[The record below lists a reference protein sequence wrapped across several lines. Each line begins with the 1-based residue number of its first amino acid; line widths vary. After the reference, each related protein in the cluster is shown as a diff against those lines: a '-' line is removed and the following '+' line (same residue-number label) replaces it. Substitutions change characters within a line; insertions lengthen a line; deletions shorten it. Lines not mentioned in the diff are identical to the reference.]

1 MICIKTTQ
9 CSVPCYPVRDCGAAD
24 DIHILLSQASKIEDP
39 CVPAAEPNVV
49 IGLCSTDR
57 RTMYSE
63 WRSLHL
69 VIQSDQGHMSVLHSY
84 PDSVGRDVANAVVRP
99 LGLGLNTMGVESIL
113 KTDKEVKWTMEVLC
127 YGLTLPLDGDT
138 VKNCVDV
145 YTDWIMALVAPRD
158 SIPQPIIKEPNLY
171 VQTILKHLHNL
182 FVPSPNQT
190 SSEPRPLPAPTRPK
204 VNSILNLFGQ
214 WLFDAALVHCKLHN
228 GMNRDNSMTAL
239 ATQAG
244 IEFRRKGSQMSTD
257 TMISNPLFDA
267 NEFPD
272 NYEAGRAEAC
282 GTLCRIFCSKKTGE
296 EILPVYLSR
305 CSVSPPLSTAL
316 ATQAGI
322 EFRRKGSQMST
333 DTMIS
338 NPLFD
343 ANEFPDNYE
352 AGRAE
357 ACGTLCRIFCSKK
370 TGEEILP
377 VYLSRYYM
385 GLIQGLQIG
394 DFICRPVLASIIL
407 NSSALFCTDLK
418 GVDVVV
424 PYFITA
430 LETILPDRELSKFK
444 AYVNPTDLRRS
455 SILILLSLLPL
466 PHHFGNVKSEVLL
479 EGKFSNDDGSSHDKP
494 VTFLS
499 LKLRLVNILIGA
511 LQTETDPNNTQM
523 ILGAMLNIV
532 QDSALLESIGAQSE
546 MGSSEGSHPKSHS
559 RNNSG
564 LSTASGGSSEATT
577 PDSERPAQAL
587 LRDYALHTDTAVGL
601 LIRSIHLVKVSV
613 DSADRK
619 RAVSSVCSYIVYQC
633 SRPAPL
639 HSRDL
644 HSMIVAAFQCLCG
657 SPLHDSCSIPVPD
670 CLIEVLEI
678 VELGISGSKSKNNDH
693 EVRYKGDK
701 EPNPASMRVK
711 DAAEATLTCIM
722 QQLGAFPS
730 PSGPASPCS
739 LLNEDTLIKYS
750 RLTSTSRDN
759 FRYFVLDNSVILA
772 MLEQPLGNEQTDPC
786 PSVTVLIRGMSGRH
800 AWTMQLYHQPRGA
813 RAHQKQVF
821 VPESRPAPKNDV
833 GIRFTVKHRPFP
845 EEVDKIPFVKADL
858 SIPDLHEIVNSEL
871 EVQHEKLRNVMVKQM
886 EYESALERHSE
897 DLWRNKSFPDP
908 VTDCKPPPPAQEFQ
922 TARLLLSHFGFL
934 SLEALK
940 EPGNSRLPPHLI
952 ALDSALPGFFDDVG
966 YLDLLPCRPFD
977 TVFIFYMRAG
987 QKSSQEILRNV
998 ESSANVQHHFLEFL
1012 LSLGWPVDVRKHPGW
1027 TGNVFTSWSINSSN
1041 GSEGQTQDESPT
1053 LEDTGGGIFSGEK
1066 KVLYYADA
1074 LTEIAFVV
1082 PSLLDSSA
1090 ESSESSFPTLEAES
1104 QMDLFPGLLKQ
1115 SSLTLE
1121 LFPNHSDS
1129 LGSSHRVFVP
1139 ESRPAPKNDVGI
1151 RFTVKHRPFPEEV
1164 DKIPFVKADLSIPDL
1179 HEIVNSELEVQHEK
1193 LRNVMVKQMEYESAL
1208 ERHSEDLWR
1217 NKSFPD
1223 PVTDCKPPPPAQE
1236 FQTARLLLSH
1246 FGFLSL
1252 EALKEPGNSR
1262 LPPHLIALDSALPG
1276 FFDDVGYLDLLPCR
1290 PFDTVFIFYMRAGQ
1304 KSSQEIL
1311 RNVESS
1317 ANVQHH
1323 FLEFLLSLGWPV
1335 DVRKH
1340 PGWTGNVFTS
1350 WSINS
1355 SNGSEGQTQDESPTL
1370 EDTGG
1375 GIFSGEKKVLYYAD
1389 ALTEIAFVVPSLLDS
1404 SAESS
1409 ESSFP
1414 TLEAESQMDLFPGLL
1429 KQSSLTLELFP
1440 NHSDSLGSSHRL
1452 SPTTKAKKIPPG
1464 RTVPPLGPETKVLVV
1479 WVERYDDIEN
1489 FPLSDLLAETSTGVE
1504 TTTNSSASLRP
1515 VTSEKDVPII
1525 FIHPLKSGLF
1535 RIKLQGVAGKF
1546 SLVIPLVDGMAISRR
1561 ALGFLVRQTVINVC
1575 RRKRLESDS
1584 YNPPHVRRKQKIAD
1598 IVNKYRNKQLEPEF
1612 YTSLFQDVGQKKL
1625 NP

>member
-1 MICIKTTQ
+1 
-9 CSVPCYPVRDCGAAD
+9 
-24 DIHILLSQASKIEDP
+24 
-39 CVPAAEPNVV
+39 
-49 IGLCSTDR
+49 
-57 RTMYSE
+57 MYSE

-182 FVPSPNQT
+182 FVPRQDNAPNQFRLCQQVLT
-190 SSEPRPLPAPTRPK
+190 AVQKLARDSATMMRETWEVLLLFLLQINDTLLAAPTAPGGIAEHLAEKLISVLFEVWFLACTRCFPPPPYWKTAREMLANWRHHPPVVEQWSRVICALTSRLLRFTYGPSFPPFK
-204 VNSILNLFGQ
+204 VPDEDANLIPAEMDNDCVAQTWFR
-214 WLFDAALVHCKLHN
+214 FLH
-228 GMNRDNSMTAL
+228 ML
-239 ATQAG
+239 
-244 IEFRRKGSQMSTD
+244 
-257 TMISNPLFDA
+257 SNPVDLSNPAIVSSTPKFQEQLLNVTGVPQEVIQHPCLKQLPQIFFRAMRGISCLVDA
-267 NEFPD
+267 F
-272 NYEAGRAEAC
+272 
-282 GTLCRIFCSKKTGE
+282 L
-296 EILPVYLSR
+296 
-305 CSVSPPLSTAL
+305 AL

-466 PHHFGNVKSEVLL
+466 PHHFGNVKSETKM

-523 ILGAMLNIV
+523 IL
-532 QDSALLESIGAQSE
+532 
-546 MGSSEGSHPKSHS
+546 
-559 RNNSG
+559 
-564 LSTASGGSSEATT
+564 
-577 PDSERPAQAL
+577 
-587 LRDYALHTDTAVGL
+587 ALHTDTAVGL
-601 LIRSIHLVKVSV
+601 LIRSIHLVTQRLNSQWRPDMSISLAALELLAGLAKV
-613 DSADRK
+613 K
-619 RAVSSVCSYIVYQC
+619 
-633 SRPAPL
+633 
-639 HSRDL
+639 
-644 HSMIVAAFQCLCG
+644 
-657 SPLHDSCSIPVPD
+657 D

-821 VPESRPAPKNDV
+821 VPESRPAPKN
-833 GIRFTVKHRPFP
+833 
-845 EEVDKIPFVKADL
+845 
-858 SIPDLHEIVNSEL
+858 
-871 EVQHEKLRNVMVKQM
+871 
-886 EYESALERHSE
+886 Y
-897 DLWRNKSFPDP
+897 
-908 VTDCKPPPPAQEFQ
+908 
-922 TARLLLSHFGFL
+922 
-934 SLEALK
+934 
-940 EPGNSRLPPHLI
+940 
-952 ALDSALPGFFDDVG
+952 
-966 YLDLLPCRPFD
+966 
-977 TVFIFYMRAG
+977 
-987 QKSSQEILRNV
+987 
-998 ESSANVQHHFLEFL
+998 
-1012 LSLGWPVDVRKHPGW
+1012 
-1027 TGNVFTSWSINSSN
+1027 
-1041 GSEGQTQDESPT
+1041 
-1053 LEDTGGGIFSGEK
+1053 
-1066 KVLYYADA
+1066 
-1074 LTEIAFVV
+1074 
-1082 PSLLDSSA
+1082 
-1090 ESSESSFPTLEAES
+1090 
-1104 QMDLFPGLLKQ
+1104 
-1115 SSLTLE
+1115 
-1121 LFPNHSDS
+1121 
-1129 LGSSHRVFVP
+1129 
-1139 ESRPAPKNDVGI
+1139 VGI